1 MRGLWW
7 VGTRDLANTR
17 NPYDRRRS
25 QVHYAGRHLI
35 RVNMNSYATFGL
47 MVVIPDNY
55 LRTVLQQSSGGGS
68 NGPPYLRCYTEA
80 LLPVLFSFS

>member
-47 MVVIPDNY
+47 VVVIPDHY
-55 LRTVLQQSSGGGS
+55 LRTVLQQSSGGGKQWATI
-68 NGPPYLRCYTEA
+68 PQ
-80 LLPVLFSFS
+80 VLH